1 MSFWWAVLI
10 AWIALNVGFV
20 LGIFWMGIGRD
31 DTADKTQEIVTP
43 WPKHFMDEATL
54 SDGPHVGRG
63 NFHPHVLIK
72 QLGQKNQAVLFIH
85 GDDRRDQTIERTSG

>member
-1 MSFWWAVLI
+1 M
-10 AWIALNVGFV
+10 
-20 LGIFWMGIGRD
+20 
-31 DTADKTQEIVTP
+31 TPQTKTQKIVAP
-43 WPKHFMDEATL
+43 WSNHFMDEATL

-85 GDDRRDQTIERTSG
+85 GDDLRDQTIDRNLRLRAPLGQYGKV